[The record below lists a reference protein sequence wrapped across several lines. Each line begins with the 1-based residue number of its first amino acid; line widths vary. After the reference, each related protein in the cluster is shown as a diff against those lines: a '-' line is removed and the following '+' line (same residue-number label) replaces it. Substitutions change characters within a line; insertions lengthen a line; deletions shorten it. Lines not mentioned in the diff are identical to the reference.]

1 MEHRPGG
8 GSRGQVPQRGDI
20 DYRPRWVSDAI
31 FYQIFPDR
39 FARSDEVP
47 KPSNLEHWG
56 SEPTVHGYKGGDL
69 IGIVEHL
76 DHLQDL
82 GVTALYLNPIFQ
94 SASNHRYHPHDF
106 DRVDPLLGGDS
117 AFDRLLKACHDRGL
131 RVVLDGVFDHAS
143 RGFFRFNDILENG
156 QASPW
161 VDWFHIQDPPIN
173 GYDESRPPG
182 YRAWWGLHALP
193 KLNTENPEVR
203 EYLMQVGERWVARGI
218 DGWRLDVPE
227 EIATEGFWEEFRA
240 RVRAVNPD
248 TYIVGEIWRE
258 APDWTV
264 DPLRFDGVM
273 NYPLAEA
280 VLRFAA
286 GDRIA
291 GDVVA
296 DVQLTL
302 VPRMDAAAFRG
313 ALDSLMAVYPKSALE
328 SQLNLL
334 GSHDTPRVLSMV
346 GEDRSSVLLAAAIVF
361 TVAGAPCIYYGDEIG
376 LTGLRDPGCRGT
388 FPWEKTGSWDGGLLA
403 AFRSL
408 ALLRRAHAALR
419 RGDHSHLLADGPLYV
434 FERSLADERMIVAVN
449 VGTERAEATLAIAG
463 DMQPRWG
470 EGVAISDRSGS
481 VRLKI
486 PGRSA
491 GVWQVS

>member
-1 MEHRPGG
+1 M
-8 GSRGQVPQRGDI
+8 
-20 DYRPRWVSDAI
+20 
-31 FYQIFPDR
+31 F
-39 FARSDEVP
+39 
-47 KPSNLEHWG
+47 N
-56 SEPTVHGYKGGDL
+56 
-69 IGIVEHL
+69 
-76 DHLQDL
+76 
-82 GVTALYLNPIFQ
+82 
-94 SASNHRYHPHDF
+94 
-106 DRVDPLLGGDS
+106 
-117 AFDRLLKACHDRGL
+117 
-131 RVVLDGVFDHAS
+131 HAS

-346 GEDRSSVLLAAAIVF
+346 GEDRSSVLLGRHRVH
-361 TVAGAPCIYYGDEIG
+361 G
-376 LTGLRDPGCRGT
+376 R
-388 FPWEKTGSWDGGLLA
+388 
-403 AFRSL
+403 RSAL
-408 ALLRRAHAALR
+408 HLLRRRDRAHR
-419 RGDHSHLLADGPLYV
+419 VCEIPV
-434 FERSLADERMIVAVN
+434 VA
-449 VGTERAEATLAIAG
+449 
-463 DMQPRWG
+463 
-470 EGVAISDRSGS
+470 
-481 VRLKI
+481 
-486 PGRSA
+486 GRSRGRKRDRGMA
-491 GVWQVS
+491 ASWRLSDPWRCSAEPTQPCGAAITHICWPTDRCMCSSGRWPMSG